1 METLFTPQDTGN
13 IHKTL
18 GAAALGHYVWR
29 FGSFVANGSMGFES
43 GASPIMWIALHAL
56 LSGTSLIFIIPTVRS
71 TKSPMIWP
79 EFRLHSILFAFRSLT
94 AMTLLCAGLST
105 PATRLATVMGTLALA
120 DLTTRHYSES
130 KTTMRDMP
138 FPDWMSSQARSAVN
152 MYYSVS
158 QVFATLVV
166 LLQPDLSRLFLVL
179 FPIQL
184 AAFLMTL
191 VRKGMLTP
199 AGWHALYALS
209 LGLNYVYGAYTSD
222 SISSLMYPAAAFFC
236 VSRFGFHVNK
246 YVLGGAIGMTAL
258 YSAAGP
264 GGP

>member
-18 GAAALGHYVWR
+18 GAVALGHYMWR
-29 FGSFVANGSMGFES
+29 FGSFVVNGSMGFES
-43 GASPIMWIALHAL
+43 GASPIMWIVLHAL

-71 TKSPMIWP
+71 NKSPMIWP
-79 EFRLHSILFAFRSLT
+79 EFRAHSILFAFRSLVG
-94 AMTLLCAGLST
+94 MTLVCTGLST

-138 FPDWMSSQARSAVN
+138 FPDWMTPQARSAVN
-152 MYYSVS
+152 LYYSVS

-166 LLQPDLSRLFLVL
+166 LLQPNLSRLFLVL

-191 VRKGMLTP
+191 VRKGMLSP
-199 AGWHALYALS
+199 AGWHVLYALF
-209 LGLNYVYGAYTSD
+209 LGINYVYGAYASD
-222 SISSLMYPAAAFFC
+222 PVNTLMYPASVLFC
-236 VSRFGFHVNK
+236 LFRFGFHVNK
-246 YVLGGAIGMTAL
+246 YVLWGAIGMTAL
-258 YSAAGP
+258 AYA
-264 GGP
+264 